1 MLAVFLFAVAGA
13 FAQMVDGTLGMGFG
27 VSSSTLLI
35 ALGATPVAASSSVY
49 FATIGTSLSS
59 GAAHWR
65 VGNVDKVVLLRLAI
79 PGAIGA
85 FGGATFLANIS
96 MSAAKASMSGLLLL
110 LGVILLVRFGFGI
123 RLVKPT
129 KGRPRG
135 YVLASIGGFAGFVT
149 ATGGGGWGPITTPT
163 LLTLTKT
170 HPRLVIG
177 TVSAAEFLVAIAA
190 SLGFINAFIN
200 NPDSASLIDY
210 RAVVGLLLGGAI
222 VAPFAAKLT
231 GRMPHEPLGV
241 IVGGLVMLLN
251 AKTISDSVFGPNG
264 GLPVVAILI
273 VGLTAVLSLRAFKRE
288 KGHHSP
294 HTPEDF
300 AGPEAEITEDQ
311 VPQ

>member
-1 MLAVFLFAVAGA
+1 MIAVLLFAIAGA
-13 FAQMVDGTLGMGFG
+13 FAQLVDGTLGMGFG

-49 FATIGTSLSS
+49 LATIGTSLSS

-65 VGNVDKVVLLRLAI
+65 EGNVDKVVLVRLAL

-85 FGGATFLANIS
+85 FAGATFLATIS
-96 MSAAKASMSGLLLL
+96 MSSAKAAMSGLLFL
-110 LGVILLVRFGFGI
+110 LGLILLVRFGFGL
-123 RLVKPT
+123 RLVKPI

-135 YVLASIGGFAGFVT
+135 YVLASIGSFAGFVT

-200 NPDSASLIDY
+200 NPGTENTIDY
-210 RAVVGLLLGGAI
+210 RVVLGLLLGGAI
-222 VAPFAAKLT
+222 MAPFAAKLT
-231 GRMPHEPLGV
+231 GRMPHEPFGV
-241 IVGGLVMLLN
+241 IVGGLVLLLN
-251 AKTISDSVFGPNG
+251 SKTISDSLFGATLA
-264 GLPVVAILI
+264 LPVIALVI
-273 VGLTAVLSLRAFKRE
+273 TAVTTVLARKAFIRE
-288 KGHHSP
+288 KQHHTP

-300 AGPEAEITEDQ
+300 AGPQAEISEDD